1 MQLRLSNNTLMIKIG
16 VNIRRRIMD
25 STKQNVGKIVITA
38 LFAALACVATMIIK
52 VPTVGTNGY
61 VNIGDTIVL
70 LSAWMIGGVYGAL
83 AAGIGSALS
92 DFISGYGSYVPGTF
106 VIKFL
111 MALVAYLVFVTIKKA
126 NTKDSKG
133 MNVVAYIV
141 SGVVAEVI
149 MVLGY
154 FLYESTLLGY
164 GLGAVPS
171 IGSNSIQG
179 VTCLVL
185 GFIAIFALEEA
196 KVTKLVKKFV

>member
-1 MQLRLSNNTLMIKIG
+1 
-16 VNIRRRIMD
+16 MD

-111 MALVAYLVFVTIKKA
+111 MALVAYLVFVAIKKA

-196 KVTKLVKKFV
+196 KVTKLVKKFI

>member
-1 MQLRLSNNTLMIKIG
+1 
-16 VNIRRRIMD
+16 MD

-106 VIKFL
+106 
-111 MALVAYLVFVTIKKA
+111 AYLVFVTIKKA

>member
-1 MQLRLSNNTLMIKIG
+1 
-16 VNIRRRIMD
+16 MD

-38 LFAALACVATMIIK
+38 LFVALACVATMIIK

-92 DFISGYGSYVPGTF
+92 DFICGYGSYVPGTF

-111 MALVAYLVFVTIKKA
+111 MALVAYLVFVAIKKA
-126 NTKDSKG
+126 NTNNNKG
-133 MNVVAYIV
+133 MTVVSYIV
-141 SGVVAEVI
+141 SGVVSEVI

-164 GLGAVPS
+164 GFVGAAPS
-171 IGSNSIQG
+171 IGSNCIQG
-179 VTCLVL
+179 ITCLVL
-185 GFIAIFALEEA
+185 GYVAIFALEEA
-196 KVTKLVKKFV
+196 KVTKLVKKFI

>member
-1 MQLRLSNNTLMIKIG
+1 
-16 VNIRRRIMD
+16 MD

-106 VIKFL
+106 VIN
-111 MALVAYLVFVTIKKA
+111 LVFVAIKKA